1 MKLIADT
8 GLLVAW
14 LNRGDAHHT
23 WARNLITAA
32 EFPILTSEAVLTE
45 AAWHL
50 RNAEKLLELVTADVL
65 RPCLECRQEG
75 AALWALGRRYGDGQP
90 DFCDLSVVRLSELFP
105 QHEVA
110 TVDRG
115 DFTVYRSF
123 GDEIIPFVCP
133 E

>member
-23 WARNLITAA
+23 WARNLITVA
-32 EFPILTSEAVLTE
+32 EFPILTSEPVLTE

-50 RNAEKLLELVTADVL
+50 RNVEKLLELVTTDVL
-65 RPCLECRQEG
+65 RPCLDCRQEG
-75 AALWALGRRYGDGQP
+75 AALLALARRFGDRQP

-110 TVDRG
+110 TVDRR
-115 DFTVYRSF
+115 DFTVYRRF
-123 GDEIIPFVCP
+123 VDQVIPFVCP